1 MSGALVESAISRRR
15 WILPAVVFSVVLAA
29 QLWLVA
35 AAGNDVPFYDQWGVE
50 GSWLYPAWRT
60 GQLGLLDLFR
70 LHNEHRIFWT
80 HLLNLGLFALNGQWD
95 PLVQIVVGAGVH
107 ALVAATITLFLTK
120 SVSSGRAYLM
130 AGAVAVVCLPI
141 AGWHNALWGFQ
152 SQVYFSIL
160 FGVPA
165 LAWLPRAETRWRGAA
180 CALAAMLAMGSG
192 GLLPVALLVLLGL
205 RRVESRSRC
214 VEWKTELVILLILLF
229 LGLAGQTKGSHSTAL
244 QSASISDFFGAWLRL
259 LAWPHPEQPMAALIV
274 NLPLALVV
282 GGRLIGRRRE
292 SPGENLAV
300 ALGMWALIIAAAAAW
315 TRGGGEELANGI
327 PSRYVDFLVLLLLA
341 NGWCLVQLATESNQR
356 VRLAA
361 FVWTFF
367 VSIGWLGFSAEMWQR
382 VIHPLANRRDQ
393 PAQLMRS
400 FQQTRDPAVFNGQP
414 RLLVPHP
421 TLGSME
427 VVLDDPRMTGAL
439 PPSLQPEKPM
449 GPLSRGVRWLLRR

>member
-1 MSGALVESAISRRR
+1 MIAALVESAITRRR
-15 WILPAVVFSVVLAA
+15 WILPAVVFSFVLAA

-35 AAGNDVPFYDQWGVE
+35 AAGNDIPFYDQWGVE

-80 HLLNLGLFALNGQWD
+80 HLLNLGLFELNGQWD
-95 PLVQIVVGAGVH
+95 PLVQIGVGAGVH
-107 ALVAATITLFLTK
+107 ALVAATLTTFLTK
-120 SVSSGRAYLM
+120 SLTPGRAYLVV
-130 AGAVAVVCLPI
+130 GAIAVVCLPI

-165 LAWLPRAETRWRGAA
+165 LAWLPRVETRWRGAV
-180 CALAAMLAMGSG
+180 CAVAAMLAMGSG
-192 GLLPVALLVLLGL
+192 GLLPLALLVLLGL
-205 RRVESRSRC
+205 RLVESRPPC
-214 VEWKTELVILLILLF
+214 AEWKTELVVLLVF
-229 LGLAGQTKGSHSTAL
+229 LVGILAGQSEAGHGAPL
-244 QSASISDFFGAWLRL
+244 QAASMSDFFGAWLRL
-259 LAWPHPEQPMAALIV
+259 LAWPHAERPLASLVM

-282 GGRLIGRRRE
+282 GGRLAGRRR
-292 SPGENLAV
+292 SVAGENLAV
-300 ALGMWALIIAAAAAW
+300 ALGLWAVIIAAAAAW
-315 TRGGGEELANGI
+315 RRGGGEELSNGV

-341 NGWCLVQLATESNQR
+341 NFWCLLQLAAESQR
-356 VRLAA
+356 RIRLAA
-361 FVWTFF
+361 FVWAFF
-367 VSIGWLGFSAEMWQR
+367 VLIGWSGFSVEMWQR
-382 VIHPLANRRDQ
+382 VVRPLAIRREQ
-393 PAQLMRS
+393 SAQLMRN
-400 FQQTRDPAVFNGQP
+400 FQQTRDPAVFAGQP

-427 VVLDDPRMTGAL
+427 VVLDDPRMNGAL